1 MDHEKVSEIVGKYQA
16 DESSLIAILQDIQEE
31 YSYLP
36 REALIQISKEMN
48 IPLSRVL
55 SLATFF
61 KAFSLKP
68 KGKHPIHVCLG
79 TACHVRGAQL
89 VLEKFERELNI
100 KSGDTTE
107 DYLFSLDAVRC
118 VGCCGLAP
126 VVQVGEEVHGK
137 ITPAKVS
144 GVIKKYKK

>member
-1 MDHEKVSEIVGKYQA
+1 MNPEKISQILANYKA
-16 DESSLIAILQDIQEE
+16 DQSSIISILQDIQEAFG
-31 YSYLP
+31 YLP
-36 REALIQISKEMN
+36 KEAILQVSREMN

-61 KAFSLKP
+61 NAFSLEP

-89 VLEKFERELNI
+89 VLEKLERELNI
-100 KSGDTTE
+100 KSGETTKDKE
-107 DYLFSLDAVRC
+107 FSLDEVHC

-126 VVQVGEEVHGK
+126 VVMIGEDVYGK
-137 ITPAKVS
+137 ISQAKVP
-144 GVIKKYKK
+144 GVLKKYK